1 MADRT
6 TSGKWHRVRRD
17 FWARHTSGA
26 LCHLCGHPVDVTL
39 KGRTPW
45 SRSIDHRTPVAA
57 GGLEFDLRDCVPA
70 HFVCNQARQDRPVS
84 EFATPEQRAA
94 FREVV
99 EGLAQSQIARAKH
112 RELSENTKPSQ
123 HRPVQDNA
131 AKMPHYFHGIDITD
145 WTSEQKSKLRPW
157 VPAGW
162 DANSGHDKDGN
173 KIPGWTP
180 FLPGWDLESVLAL
193 AE

>member
-6 TSGKWHRVRRD
+6 TSGKWHRVRRE
-17 FWARHTSGA
+17 FWARHTAGVI
-26 LCHLCGHPVDVTL
+26 CHLCGHPVDVTL
-39 KGRTPW
+39 KGRLPW

-70 HFVCNQARQDRPVS
+70 HFICNQARQDRPVS
-84 EFATPEQRAA
+84 DFATPEQRAA

-112 RELSENTKPSQ
+112 RELAATKPKQ
-123 HRPVQDNA
+123 PAPVN
-131 AKMPHYFHGIDITD
+131 KPKTPHIFHGIDITD
-145 WTSEQKSKLRPW
+145 WTPEQKSKLRPW
-157 VPAGW
+157 VPMGW
-162 DANSGHDKDGN
+162 DGNSEWNEDGT
-173 KIPGWTP
+173 KRIGWTP

-193 AE
+193 AEYP